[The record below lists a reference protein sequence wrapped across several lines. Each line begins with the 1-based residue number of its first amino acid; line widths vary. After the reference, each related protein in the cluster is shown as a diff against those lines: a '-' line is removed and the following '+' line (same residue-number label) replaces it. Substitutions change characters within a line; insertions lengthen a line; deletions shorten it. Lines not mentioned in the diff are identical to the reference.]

1 MDLQNLF
8 SWGQQQVTYILFI
21 GLFIAL
27 IVTAF
32 KRAWIAMIGVIIG
45 LSVIA
50 IFIINPRMII
60 DLGQWFS
67 NIVNL
72 GG

>member
-67 NIVNL
+67 NIVSL